1 MLLAIDTSTRY
12 AGVALASE
20 TRILQA
26 AHWRSRQNHSVELLP
41 TIESLLQRE
50 STSVEELTGV
60 AVAIGPGGFS
70 ALRVGISVAKG
81 IAWTSALPLVAATTL
96 EMEAFPY
103 LTAGLPVCA
112 VLDAGRGQVSWALFE
127 AHGDGIAQ
135 TSQEAIAAPQEV
147 LQSLHRPVYYLR
159 RSVGDAPGG
168 VHLRHAVTRQTGA
181 SLSAWAEIAFSRP
194 SWPVQASGRA
204 DRGRPLRPAALSEA
218 SHNHRA
224 AALAATSAV
233 DAFTSSR

>member
-41 TIESLLQRE
+41 TIESLLERE
-50 STSVEELTGV
+50 SASVEELTGV

-81 IAWTSALPLVAATTL
+81 IAWTSALPLVVATTL

-127 AHGDGIAQ
+127 ADGDGIVQ
-135 TSQEAIAAPQEV
+135 TSEEAIASPQEA
-147 LQSLHRPVYYLR
+147 LQSLPSPSILCGEALDAHREAFASAMPSHVRPALPYLPGQRLLSLAHLGLSRLQAGLTADVLSIQPLYLR
-159 RSVGDAPGG
+159 RPTITEP
-168 VHLRHAVTRQTGA
+168 RR
-181 SLSAWAEIAFSRP
+181 
-194 SWPVQASGRA
+194 
-204 DRGRPLRPAALSEA
+204 
-218 SHNHRA
+218 
-224 AALAATSAV
+224 
-233 DAFTSSR
+233 

>member
-1 MLLAIDTSTRY
+1 MLLVIDTSTRY

-20 TRILQA
+20 TQVLQA

-81 IAWTSALPLVAATTL
+81 IAWSSALPLVVATTL

-103 LTAGLPVCA
+103 LPAGLPACA

-127 AHGDGIAQ
+127 ARGDRIAQ
-135 TSQEAIAAPQEV
+135 TSEEAIATPQEV
-147 LQSLHRPVYYLR
+147 LQSLPGPSILCGEALELHRAAFTAGMPPHVKPALPYLPGQRLLSLAYLGLSRLQAGLTVDVLSVQPLYLR
-159 RSVGDAPGG
+159 RPTITEP
-168 VHLRHAVTRQTGA
+168 RR
-181 SLSAWAEIAFSRP
+181 
-194 SWPVQASGRA
+194 
-204 DRGRPLRPAALSEA
+204 
-218 SHNHRA
+218 
-224 AALAATSAV
+224 
-233 DAFTSSR
+233 